1 MTDLGKACDD
11 LKREV
16 ERALNLPRIVDRL
29 ALFLNRHPRLSAAL
43 DRLPVAPRWMGVMF
57 WIYACLAVQA
67 AGYIIAWATG
77 RLT

>member
-16 ERALNLPRIVDRL
+16 EQALDLPGIVHRL
-29 ALFLNRHPRLSAAL
+29 ARFLDRQPRLTAAL
-43 DRLPVAPRWMGVMF
+43 DRLPRAPRWMGVMF